1 MTSPVE
7 YGVLS
12 VAVSSLI
19 VALAVLVK
27 RFRGVQFGTCCKIQF
42 ATPRVSPTENPA
54 PISND
59 MIENV
64 IVPVVD
70 DLIRNIS
77 KNDKNENKPDN
88 LV

>member
-1 MTSPVE
+1 MSSLQ

-19 VALAVLVK
+19 LAIGILVK
-27 RFRGVQFGTCCKIQF
+27 RFKGVQFGTCCKIQF
-42 ATPRVSPTENPA
+42 ATPRLSPTDNPT

-64 IVPVVD
+64 IVPVID
-70 DLIRNIS
+70 DVIRNIS
-77 KNDKNENKPDN
+77 KNDNKPDN

>member
-1 MTSPVE
+1 MSSLQ

-19 VALAVLVK
+19 LAIGILVK
-27 RFRGVQFGTCCKIQF
+27 RFKGVQFGTCCKIQF
-42 ATPRVSPTENPA
+42 ATPRLSPTDNPA

-59 MIENV
+59 VIESI

-70 DLIRNIS
+70 DLLRNIS
-77 KNDKNENKPDN
+77 KNDNKPDN